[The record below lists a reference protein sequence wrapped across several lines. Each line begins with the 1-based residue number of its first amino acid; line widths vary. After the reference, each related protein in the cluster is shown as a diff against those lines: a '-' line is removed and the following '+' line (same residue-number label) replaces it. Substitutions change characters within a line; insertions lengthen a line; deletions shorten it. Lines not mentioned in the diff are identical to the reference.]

1 MLKDLLEKFEQ
12 GISFTEAKNCDPDV
26 FVVNAEE
33 LKEKIDKE
41 LKNEGWHP
49 IEEGPPQPDTVVLV
63 SFENHRAVGIGIYME
78 DEQGSGAF
86 YTIGVQKLKFLD
98 LDVIVNAWMELPK
111 SYRATRDRRDSEQKA
126 VRKVRFKGKI
136 VHPAPPGRTG
146 SST

>member
-49 IEEGPPQPDTVVLV
+49 IEEGPPQPDTAVLV
-63 SFENHRAVGIGIYME
+63 SFENHRAVEVGIYME

-111 SYRATRDRRDSEQKA
+111 SYRATSEQKRF
-126 VRKVRFKGKI
+126 RKEIMDDFMKKARI
-136 VHPAPPGRTG
+136 
-146 SST
+146 

>member
-49 IEEGPPQPDTVVLV
+49 IEEGPPQPDTAVLV
-63 SFENHRAVGIGIYME
+63 SFENHRAVEIGSYME

-86 YTIGVQKLKFLD
+86 YTIGVQKLKFLE

-111 SYRATRDRRDSEQKA
+111 SYRATSEQKRF
-126 VRKVRFKGKI
+126 RKEIMDDFMKKARI
-136 VHPAPPGRTG
+136 
-146 SST
+146 

>member
-26 FVVNAEE
+26 LVVNAEE

-49 IEEGPPQPDTVVLV
+49 IEEGPPQPDTMVLV
-63 SFENHRAVGIGIYME
+63 SFENHRAVEMGIYVE

-86 YTIGVQKLKFLD
+86 YTKQKLKFLD
-98 LDVIVNAWMELPK
+98 FDLIVNAWMELPK
-111 SYRATRDRRDSEQKA
+111 SYRTTPEQKRF
-126 VRKVRFKGKI
+126 RKEIMDDFMKKARI
-136 VHPAPPGRTG
+136 
-146 SST
+146 

>member
-49 IEEGPPQPDTVVLV
+49 IEEGPPQPGTMVLV
-63 SFENHRAVGIGIYME
+63 SFENHRAVEIGIYAE

-98 LDVIVNAWMELPK
+98 LDAIVNAWMELPK
-111 SYRATRDRRDSEQKA
+111 SYRATSEQKRF
-126 VRKVRFKGKI
+126 RKEIMDDFMKKARI
-136 VHPAPPGRTG
+136 
-146 SST
+146 